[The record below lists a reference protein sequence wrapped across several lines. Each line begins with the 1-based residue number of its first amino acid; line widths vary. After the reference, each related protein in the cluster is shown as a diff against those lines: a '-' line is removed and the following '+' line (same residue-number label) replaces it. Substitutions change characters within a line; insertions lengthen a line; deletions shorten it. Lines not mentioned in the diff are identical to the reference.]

1 MYTTDVLHNTRKHLH
16 DNRLLEIIALQWQQ
30 IIQVRVKEYEL
41 VAAINQHDSD
51 DKWQKQE
58 SQAT

>member
-1 MYTTDVLHNTRKHLH
+1 MYTTDVLHNTRKH
-16 DNRLLEIIALQWQQ
+16 DNRLLEIIALQWQK

-58 SQAT
+58 SRAT